1 MEKQD
6 NTNINSVRSSISTN
20 NDDSNTDD
28 NELALRNS
36 KNIEKND
43 KKLADQLSVNSEIPE
58 ETIEDPNDPKYWPR
72 KKKNFI
78 LFIVSL
84 AGMVAP
90 LSSTYVKYL
99 FYERDLK

>member
-6 NTNINSVRSSISTN
+6 NTNIRSSISTN
-20 NDDSNTDD
+20 NDESNTND
-28 NELALRNS
+28 NELALRNIN
-36 KNIEKND
+36 NIEKDD
-43 KKLADQLSVNSEIPE
+43 KKLADQLSVNSEISK
-58 ETIEDPNDPKYWPR
+58 ETIEDPNDPKCWPR

-78 LFIVSL
+78 LFITSL